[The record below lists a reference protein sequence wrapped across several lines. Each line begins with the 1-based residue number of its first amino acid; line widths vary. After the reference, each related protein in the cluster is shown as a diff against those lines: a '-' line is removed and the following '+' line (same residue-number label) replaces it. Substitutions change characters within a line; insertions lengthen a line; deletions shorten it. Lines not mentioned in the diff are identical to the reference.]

1 MILEQEL
8 YNHKN
13 ILIQKWEEGQTL
25 TVIFFSAILRSHL
38 VDQFRALHSS
48 FSALHSSF
56 IVRLKFYSL
65 GIFSLLVGNLT
76 GIVLN
81 VWVKLG
87 RTDILTI
94 LMFIP

>member
-1 MILEQEL
+1 MGRRADADS
-8 YNHKN
+8 H
-13 ILIQKWEEGQTL
+13 
-25 TVIFFSAILRSHL
+25 FFSAILRSHL

-48 FSALHSSF
+48 FRALHSSF
-56 IVRLKFYSL
+56 VVRLKFYSP